1 MQKKWKKIV
10 IVVSASILLLLTLPK
25 IANYTSEKDVQRL
38 ERILNAP

>member
-1 MQKKWKKIV
+1 MQKKWKKIIFV
-10 IVVSASILLLLTLPK
+10 GCALILLLLSLPQ